1 MTQDIPSTATFANAF
16 VYNLTYQRR
25 DTKDSKGYFKGFR
38 IHRLWF
44 WYQNIQISSERLAEQ
59 KAVIEHEKYGRK
71 GESGK
76 LVGS

>member
-16 VYNLTYQRR
+16 VYNTTYQRR
-25 DTKDSKGYFKGFR
+25 DSKDNTLKDCESIGYGFGVR
-38 IHRLWF
+38 IF
-44 WYQNIQISSERLAEQ
+44 SECLAEQ